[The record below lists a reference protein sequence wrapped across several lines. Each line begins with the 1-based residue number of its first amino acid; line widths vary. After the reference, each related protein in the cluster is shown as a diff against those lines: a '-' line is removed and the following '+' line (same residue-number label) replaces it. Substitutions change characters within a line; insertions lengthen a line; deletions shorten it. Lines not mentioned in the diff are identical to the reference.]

1 MLSLFC
7 HTSNCRIHL
16 CHRLS
21 HNIFSESCPPSED
34 ATVLSLFTA
43 LLLAFVSSSSSSHR
57 WLWGSQLSSDGS
69 VCVGLEPSS
78 SVSALG
84 RIASRQQLVL
94 CTQLQAGV

>member
-7 HTSNCRIHL
+7 HTSNCTIRL
-16 CHRLS
+16 YHRLN
-21 HNIFSESCPPSED
+21 HTIFSESCPPSED
-34 ATVLSLFTA
+34 ATVLSLFAA
-43 LLLAFVSSSSSSHR
+43 LLLAFVSSSSHR